1 MCPTV
6 TGGLAYSGDLGKKQ
20 SRIVDLSIL
29 GYAVHYL
36 SVNYIT
42 FPNYLTFCVLALKI
56 KGKAQTSGGL
66 VRRLA
71 PTTARALVT
80 GLTRPQQ
87 SLTFFIALLCDL
99 IANALVILSGKLFIY
114 CESCLLKQ
122 RLFIP
127 LQNTGRTAGRGLL

>member
-6 TGGLAYSGDLGKKQ
+6 TGGLACSGDLGKKQ
-20 SRIVDLSIL
+20 NCIVDLSIL

-36 SVNYIT
+36 SVNCIT
-42 FPNYLTFCVLALKI
+42 FSNYLTFCGINNLTLKI

-71 PTTARALVT
+71 LTAACALVT

-87 SLTFFIALLCDL
+87 SLIFLVALLCHL
-99 IANALVILSGKLFIY
+99 IANALVILSGKLFMYIVSHA
-114 CESCLLKQ
+114 C
-122 RLFIP
+122 
-127 LQNTGRTAGRGLL
+127 